1 MARRLKTLGIVLAAV
16 GLIALAAAGVAF
28 VKVQGGYDSLQ
39 AFSAAENVNLTYDE
53 AGTLVDR
60 GTTEGAQAIM
70 ALLTEDWKYPVVGSD
85 FDPNDPLVNTA
96 SEYMFQMA
104 AITYHTLNGTQVV
117 TLAEDVEYQGEL
129 FTAGTYE
136 VPIEGRY
143 WTAFDRS
150 HPLEGPAREKA
161 WTGTA
166 HGLIAELGVGTVTAT
181 MLQMGL
187 ALAAAFG
194 TLGVLGLIVGLGLI
208 WASRA
213 SGFDRIEAADTAEG
227 IVLPAEER
235 ERLGVSG

>member
-150 HPLEGPAREKA
+150 HDVFLGDSQVTRRFGRSHHRRRLPPAPR
-161 WTGTA
+161 
-166 HGLIAELGVGTVTAT
+166 
-181 MLQMGL
+181 
-187 ALAAAFG
+187 
-194 TLGVLGLIVGLGLI
+194 
-208 WASRA
+208 S
-213 SGFDRIEAADTAEG
+213 SGR
-227 IVLPAEER
+227 
-235 ERLGVSG
+235 